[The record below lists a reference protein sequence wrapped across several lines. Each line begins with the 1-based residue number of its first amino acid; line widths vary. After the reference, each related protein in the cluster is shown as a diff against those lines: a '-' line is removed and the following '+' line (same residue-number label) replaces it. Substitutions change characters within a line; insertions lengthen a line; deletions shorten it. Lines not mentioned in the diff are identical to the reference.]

1 MALLLGDYAGG
12 GWYFI
17 ASCAACGREKI
28 LEPAELL
35 ARPGTEKVHRGM
47 RMEDLEP
54 LLRCRECR
62 AKEARIE
69 PVARTRRQGFVGG
82 MI

>member
-1 MALLLGDYAGG
+1 MALRLGDYAEG

-17 ASCAACGREKI
+17 AGCKACGRETA

-35 ARPGTEKVHRGM
+35 ARPETGRVHRGM
-47 RMEDLEP
+47 RLEDLEP

-62 AKEARIE
+62 SRAARIE
-69 PVARTRRQGFVGG
+69 PVARTRKQGFVGG